1 MVRQQSGRTRG
12 KIYMTFGKPINF
24 EQFLT
29 SHSHAPLKPAT
40 MDQAALQL
48 TTHLVLEQE
57 YISPVVLNMIVAA
70 LLLQTT
76 SAKIK
81 FQAFFAS
88 VREIYDFLELRGNVK
103 MIMREPPSKRAVLDN
118 ITKLGFR
125 IKQIEQSEGNRR
137 GIQYKIYL
145 DAKNDQKVTL
155 GLAYYSNNLLQN
167 LMMDAALSKQ
177 IVRNMV
183 AGGQKSYAVKDMI

>member
-1 MVRQQSGRTRG
+1 
-12 KIYMTFGKPINF
+12 
-24 EQFLT
+24 
-29 SHSHAPLKPAT
+29 
-40 MDQAALQL
+40 
-48 TTHLVLEQE
+48 
-57 YISPVVLNMIVAA
+57 MIVAA

-76 SAKIK
+76 SAKVK

-183 AGGQKSYAVKDMI
+183 AGGQESYAVKDMI